1 MNLNISTELS
11 NEAHSPAFLVA
22 AVSTSTPKYRDWYIL
37 EELPKGWSIDKTAG
51 SPAPNT
57 VFITN
62 GKSVLSGKQE
72 RALLKVESKRDI
84 NISKNEILKQNHIV
98 ETNEMVE
105 KMEIPIFPTKTVN
118 DLARLKF
125 KEQLLKEI
133 MFDLMV
139 CEIENWDKKEYI
151 NELKKML
158 NSIDTAIKRKS
169 TRQVCQICL
178 VRSVFS
184 IGANG

>member
-1 MNLNISTELS
+1 MGNTNETLNQADNSALHKTYVS
-11 NEAHSPAFLVA
+11 G
-22 AVSTSTPKYRDWYIL
+22 STSKYRDWDIL
-37 EELPKGWSIDKTAG
+37 EVLPEGWVIDKYAG

-62 GKSVLSGKQE
+62 GKSVLNGQK
-72 RALLKVESKRDI
+72 RALLKVKAKQDI
-84 NISKNEILKQNHIV
+84 NISKNEIAKVNHFV
-98 ETNEMVE
+98 EANKKIQKT
-105 KMEIPIFPTKTVN
+105 EIPIFPAKTVN

-158 NSIDTAIKRKS
+158 NGIDTSNKKRATTQNLPDLFS
-169 TRQVCQICL
+169 
-178 VRSVFS
+178 SVGF
-184 IGANG
+184 